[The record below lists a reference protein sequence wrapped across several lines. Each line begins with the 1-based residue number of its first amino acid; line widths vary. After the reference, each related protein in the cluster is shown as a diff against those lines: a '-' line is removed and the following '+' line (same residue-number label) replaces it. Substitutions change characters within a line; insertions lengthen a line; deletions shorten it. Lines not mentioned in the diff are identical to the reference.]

1 MGRLGLC
8 LSLSFFFASVL
19 LGEWLPLPWNG
30 GPIRLVRLGP
40 GGEVYLFDRNYVWC
54 LRDSGAFRLCRL
66 RGGQDLEV
74 YDALVWRDKLYWASS
89 LGLFAVELGQERK
102 RAKRLFSPPGKLV
115 SCIEDTKAGLLIGT
129 EEGIYQSTDGLH
141 WSKVLTA
148 RGVLDLRLSPSGHR
162 IAILT
167 EDRLIV
173 VDPKGWE
180 GLYEKSWVPDSETAP
195 YRGSQV
201 VWDGDKV
208 LFVRGKSVWEIDE
221 KESDKKVF
229 DYPGELR
236 GVLFPEEAMAYGDRG
251 IFLVYSGESD
261 DQGLEDLDIYSGD
274 FQGSYALVCSS
285 RRLYV
290 RRLQTVSPACLDG
303 DRMVFLW
310 KMFAR
315 EPAIDEIHR
324 VAMQVAEV
332 SPEKIIAWREAVRKR
347 ALLPKVSLDVDLSSS
362 RSVSDSVA
370 VSSYGNSNVGPDD
383 KTVYSSGA
391 FGISLEWDLKDL
403 VWSKEE
409 ISIDTRSKLTVE
421 LRDDILDQVNQTY
434 FERRKLQTRL
444 VLSPPK
450 DVAKLLDLLYRIQR
464 LRSDL
469 DAITDGYV
477 SKVLKRNGIYD
488 WELDWVKRLIK
499 ER

>member
-1 MGRLGLC
+1 M
-8 LSLSFFFASVL
+8 
-19 LGEWLPLPWNG
+19 
-30 GPIRLVRLGP
+30 
-40 GGEVYLFDRNYVWC
+40 
-54 LRDSGAFRLCRL
+54 
-66 RGGQDLEV
+66 
-74 YDALVWRDKLYWASS
+74 YDALVWRGRLYWASS
-89 LGLFAVELGQERK
+89 LGLFVVELGQEKK
-102 RAKRLFSPPGKLV
+102 RAKRVFSPPGKLV
-115 SCIEDTKAGLLIGT
+115 TCVGGGRGSLLIGT
-129 EEGIYQSTDGLH
+129 KEGVYRSTDGSH
-141 WSKVLTA
+141 WDRVFTA
-148 RGVLDLRLSPSGHR
+148 RGVLDLEVSSSG
-162 IAILT
+162 
-167 EDRLIV
+167 DRLAVLTKDRIIV
-173 VDPKGWE
+173 VDLGSWE
-180 GLYEKSWVPDSETAP
+180 PVYEESWIPDSETVP
-195 YRGSQV
+195 YKGNQV
-201 VWDGDKV
+201 IWDQRKV
-208 LFVRGKSVWEIDE
+208 LFARGKAVWMVDE
-221 KESDKKVF
+221 KEGSKKVF

-236 GVLFPEEAMAYGDRG
+236 GLLFPEEAIAYGNEG
-251 IFLVYSGESD
+251 VFLVYSGESD

-274 FQGSYALVCSS
+274 FRGSYALVCSS

-290 RRLQTVSPACLDG
+290 RRIQTVSPASPNG
-303 DRMVFLW
+303 DRMLFLW
-310 KMFAR
+310 RMFAQ
-315 EPAIDEIHR
+315 EPAIDEIQE

-347 ALLPKVSLDVDLSSS
+347 ALLPKVSLDVDLSGS

-383 KTVYSSGA
+383 KTVYSSGD
-391 FGISLEWDLKDL
+391 FGISLEWDLKEL

-477 SKVLKRNGIYD
+477 SKVLKKNGIYD
-488 WELDWVKRLIK
+488 WELDWVKQLLK